1 MPEDVDARAFATSV
15 ELCDRD
21 LAMLAGEYGEAV
33 RLAMRIVVRMAAI
46 QQAAR
51 LVDITHVH
59 VGGSIYTGPGSL
71 SAVER
76 LAELGARVRVPTTL
90 NAISVDRLHG
100 MEAGAD
106 PELTVAAARLADTL
120 ETMGARPTFSCTPYV
135 FPGGPGPGDH
145 ILWAESNAIA
155 YANSV
160 IGARTNRH
168 GDFFDICAAVTG
180 RVPLSGLHL
189 PENRVGEL
197 LVRVRG
203 VDTGDPSFFTALG
216 YLVGTHAGSAVPV
229 IDGIRGTPSLEAL
242 KSFCATVATAG
253 AVGLF
258 HMVGVTP
265 EAPTLAAALGGRDP
279 QRVLDVG
286 LDDLRSVWAQLS
298 TGVGADLQLVVMGS
312 PHATLGDFVELAALV
327 DGRVKHPAVDVLLT
341 TNRLVEEQARERGVL
356 GVVEDF
362 GVRVS
367 TDRCLCML
375 NEQLLPPGT
384 TGVMTNSGKFA
395 HYGPGL
401 VRRGVYFG
409 STADCVDSAVVGRAV
424 MGEPAWSSGRTD
436 GRWSGQPRISSGSPT
451 ETVPGSTTSA

>member
-1 MPEDVDARAFATSV
+1 MAEDVAVRESGTSV
-15 ELCDRD
+15 KLSDRD

-33 RLAMRIVVRMAAI
+33 RLAMRIVVRMAEI
-46 QQAAR
+46 QRAAR

-90 NAISVDRLHG
+90 NAISVDRRHG

-106 PELTVAAARLADTL
+106 PELTAGAERLADAL
-120 ETMGARPTFSCTPYV
+120 QNMGARPTYSCTPYV

-180 RVPLSGLHL
+180 RVPYAGLHL

-197 LVRVRG
+197 LVRVPG
-203 VDTGDPSFFTALG
+203 IDTGDPSFFTALG
-216 YLVGTHAGSAVPV
+216 YLVGAHAGSAVPV
-229 IDGIRGTPSLEAL
+229 IDGIRGTPTIEAL

-253 AVGLF
+253 PVGLF

-265 EAPTLAAALGGRDP
+265 EAPTVAAALGGRDP
-279 QRVLDVG
+279 QRVLDVSR
-286 LDDLRSVWAQLS
+286 DDLRSVWAQLS
-298 TGVGADLQLVVMGS
+298 TGVGEDLQLVVLGS
-312 PHATLGDFVELAALV
+312 PHATIGDLVELAALV
-327 DGRVKHPAVDVLLT
+327 DGRVRHPAVDVLLT
-341 TNRLVEEQARERGVL
+341 TSRLVEDQARERGVL
-356 GVVEDF
+356 GVVEGF

-375 NEQLLPPGT
+375 NEGLLPPGT
-384 TGVMTNSGKFA
+384 TGVMTDSGKFA

-409 STADCVDSAVVGRAV
+409 STADCVDSAVAGRPIV
-424 MGEPAWSSGRTD
+424 GEPPWLSGADVQTPA
-436 GRWSGQPRISSGSPT
+436 G
-451 ETVPGSTTSA
+451 

>member
-1 MPEDVDARAFATSV
+1 MTEVAHREVPSSV
-15 ELCDRD
+15 ELSARDR
-21 LAMLAGEYGEAV
+21 AILAGEEGEAARV
-33 RLAMRIVVRMAAI
+33 AMRIVVRMAEI
-46 QQAAR
+46 QYAAR
-51 LVDITHVH
+51 LIDVSHVH

-71 SAVER
+71 AIIER
-76 LAELGARVRVPTTL
+76 LVELGARVQVPTTL

-100 MEAGAD
+100 MEERAD
-106 PELTVAAARLADTL
+106 AEFNANADRLATAL
-120 ETMGARPTFSCTPYV
+120 ERMGARPTFSCTPYV
-135 FPGGPGPGDH
+135 FPDGPCLGDD

-168 GDFFDICAAVTG
+168 GDFLDVCAAVTG

-197 LVRVRG
+197 LVRVPEIE
-203 VDTGDPSFFTALG
+203 TEDPSFFTALG
-216 YLVGTHAGSAVPV
+216 YLVGAHAGAAVPV
-229 IDGIRGTPSLEAL
+229 IDGICGTPTTEAL
-242 KSFCATVATAG
+242 KAFCSTVATTG

-265 EAPTLAAALGGRDP
+265 EAPTLEAALRGREP
-279 QRVLDVG
+279 TRVLDVSR
-286 LDDLRSVWAQLS
+286 DDLRTVWSQLS
-298 TGVGADLQLVVMGS
+298 TGVGEDLQLVAMGS
-312 PHATLGDFVELAALV
+312 PHAMIGDLVELAALV
-327 DGRVKHPAVDVLLT
+327 EGRAKHADVDVFLT
-341 TNRLVEEQARERGVL
+341 TSRLAEARARELGVL
-356 GVVEDF
+356 AVIEDF

-375 NEQLLPPGT
+375 NERLLPPAT

-401 VRRGVYFG
+401 IRRGVYFG
-409 STADCVDSAVVGRAV
+409 STADCVDSAVAGRPV
-424 MGEPAWSSGRTD
+424 LREPSWLAA
-436 GRWSGQPRISSGSPT
+436 ISTGSPT